1 MSKAGGHADMV
12 ANVGRGGFFTPTAA
26 VGDGRASTWAAGIAI
41 VDVRGGRLIACKQRE
56 ANLLVERRCFARE
69 MKTRKGSAAA

>member
-1 MSKAGGHADMV
+1 MSKAGGHANMIV
-12 ANVGRGGFFTPTAA
+12 NIGLGGFTPIAA